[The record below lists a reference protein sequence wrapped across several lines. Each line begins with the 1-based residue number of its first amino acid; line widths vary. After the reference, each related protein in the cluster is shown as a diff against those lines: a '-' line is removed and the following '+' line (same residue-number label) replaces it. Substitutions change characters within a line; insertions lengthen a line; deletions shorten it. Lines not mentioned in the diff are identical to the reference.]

1 LTEARGVRLVAML
14 LGEGW
19 SDEILRFLA
28 GGSPFVESG
37 RKNAGGRKGFIV
49 YAAERLLAFRWRGK
63 YRESDRRIV
72 VADVEVARGRV
83 LEVAKTR

>member
-1 LTEARGVRLVAML
+1 LTEARGVRLVATL

-37 RKNAGGRKGFIV
+37 HCIR
-49 YAAERLLAFRWRGK
+49 
-63 YRESDRRIV
+63 S
-72 VADVEVARGRV
+72 
-83 LEVAKTR
+83 